1 MKRSQ
6 LAHVLRAA
14 SEISGEKSFVLVG
27 SQAVLLLVDEPAPGL
42 TLSDEIDLYPATAPE
57 KAEQIDGAIGVLSR
71 FHDEF
76 GYHADGVS
84 PETAVMPGDWMDRA
98 TFHYFGDI
106 TAICP
111 ELHDLCVSKC
121 VAGRPKDADFVGML
135 LRGQQIS
142 LETLIQRIEML
153 DATRVPVAT
162 VAAWARRRAA
172 DAQGNDTP

>member
-27 SQAVLLLVDEPAPGL
+27 SQAVLLLIDEPADQL
-42 TLSDEIDLYPATAPE
+42 TLSDELDLYPSMAPE
-57 KAEQIDGAIGVLSR
+57 KSDMIDGAIGVLSR

-84 PETAVMPGDWMDRA
+84 PETAVMPADWMDRA
-98 TFHYFGDI
+98 KLHYFGDI

-121 VAGRPKDADFVGML
+121 VAGRPKDAEFVSVL
-135 LRGQQIS
+135 FRDKLIS
-142 LETLIQRIEML
+142 LDMLIQRIEML
-153 DATRVPVAT
+153 DTTRFAVEAV
-162 VAAWARRRAA
+162 VAWARRRAG
-172 DAQGNDTP
+172 DAKDAANP